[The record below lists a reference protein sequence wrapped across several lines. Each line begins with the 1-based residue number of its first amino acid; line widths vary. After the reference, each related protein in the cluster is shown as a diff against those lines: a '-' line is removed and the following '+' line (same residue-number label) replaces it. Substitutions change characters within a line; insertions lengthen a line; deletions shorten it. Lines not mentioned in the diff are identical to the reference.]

1 MNNQE
6 EKEIVL
12 LSDFCWVLFDRE
24 QRHRLQKKE
33 EDTTRARDDDD
44 SLGGGS
50 RSFPLESSYHH
61 HHHHHHHREC
71 ISKRERKRH
80 NVPSLRRQSIFADVR
95 IFPRGVPVDFT
106 ERLAPRRRTMMMIP
120 MLHLYGPFVR
130 LRAHSKQMMRALCA
144 AAAARRKGVDD
155 DDDSN
160 RRPNKSLSK
169 TKDDKKRELK
179 DCVVV
184 VKVDRRNAP
193 CSSQKDEGLFFNAV
207 SQKTDLFPFRR
218 N

>member
-33 EDTTRARDDDD
+33 EDTTRGARDDDDD

-50 RSFPLESSYHH
+50 RSFPLESSYHHH

-106 ERLAPRRRTMMMIP
+106 ERLAPRRRTMMIP

-130 LRAHSKQMMRALCA
+130 LRAHSKQIMRALCA

-155 DDDSN
+155 DDDT
-160 RRPNKSLSK
+160 RTEDP
-169 TKDDKKRELK
+169 TK
-179 DCVVV
+179 V
-184 VKVDRRNAP
+184 
-193 CSSQKDEGLFFNAV
+193 F
-207 SQKTDLFPFRR
+207 
-218 N
+218 

>member
-1 MNNQE
+1 MRPDLVRMYPWCCVIGSCLMNNQE

-61 HHHHHHHREC
+61 HHHHHHREC

-106 ERLAPRRRTMMMIP
+106 ERLAPRRRTMIMIP
-120 MLHLYGPFVR
+120 MLHL
-130 LRAHSKQMMRALCA
+130 
-144 AAAARRKGVDD
+144 
-155 DDDSN
+155 
-160 RRPNKSLSK
+160 
-169 TKDDKKRELK
+169 
-179 DCVVV
+179 
-184 VKVDRRNAP
+184 
-193 CSSQKDEGLFFNAV
+193 
-207 SQKTDLFPFRR
+207 
-218 N
+218 